1 MQERKTQCFCTLQ
14 RYPVSCYSSRCV
26 RALVLEVHNSHFW
39 NRFGRNSVQGMSAWV
54 QFFFSLNPYIDS
66 AIFDL
71 EIVKGI
77 KLSEF
82 QTLYL
87 PAPKWK
93 RHPEN
98 HLVQWMNPIWVTAL
112 TQKNHTNSWVKVV
125 TSFSTH
131 SFRRQHRDNTLK
143 VLPLLNSAPAH
154 HDIHTKISLRPA
166 ERL

>member
-1 MQERKTQCFCTLQ
+1 MQERKTQCFCALQ
-14 RYPVSCYSSRCV
+14 RDPVSCYSSRCV
-26 RALVLEVHNSHFW
+26 RVFVLEVHNSHIW
-39 NRFGRNSVQGMSAWV
+39 NRFGRNSVQEMSAQV

-98 HLVQWMNPIWVTAL
+98 HLVQRMNPIWVTDSPTKPHKFMGEAA
-112 TQKNHTNSWVKVV
+112 
-125 TSFSTH
+125 TSFPTH
-131 SFRRQHRDNTLK
+131 SFRRHHRDNTLK
-143 VLPLLNSAPAH
+143 VLPLWNSVPAH
-154 HDIHTKISLRPA
+154 HDVHTKISLKTA